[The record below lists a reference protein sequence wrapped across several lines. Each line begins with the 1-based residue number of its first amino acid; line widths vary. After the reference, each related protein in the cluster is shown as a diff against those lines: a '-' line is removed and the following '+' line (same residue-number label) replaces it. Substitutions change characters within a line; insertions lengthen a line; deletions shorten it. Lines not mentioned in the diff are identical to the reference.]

1 MMLVIAAAPAWA
13 QRRASSLMVEHRWET
28 EGRSPSKVQ
37 LFLCFQIH
45 QAVRMMREDRPLRMA
60 AGARAQ
66 EEAQRCN
73 TCWLAAPSPA
83 RWSWQRGSASMS
95 CLRVRMARQERKK
108 AFMVIRINTAFSSKK
123 RRDSV
128 RERWMPQDEK
138 LKKLEEEKGVVIRF
152 MIGHRSK
159 AKDLLGDSLILRH

>member
-1 MMLVIAAAPAWA
+1 
-13 QRRASSLMVEHRWET
+13 
-28 EGRSPSKVQ
+28 
-37 LFLCFQIH
+37 
-45 QAVRMMREDRPLRMA
+45 
-60 AGARAQ
+60 
-66 EEAQRCN
+66 
-73 TCWLAAPSPA
+73 
-83 RWSWQRGSASMS
+83 MS

-152 MIGHRSK
+152 MIGHR
-159 AKDLLGDSLILRH
+159 

>member
-1 MMLVIAAAPAWA
+1 
-13 QRRASSLMVEHRWET
+13 
-28 EGRSPSKVQ
+28 
-37 LFLCFQIH
+37 
-45 QAVRMMREDRPLRMA
+45 
-60 AGARAQ
+60 
-66 EEAQRCN
+66 RC
-73 TCWLAAPSPA
+73 

-152 MIGHRSK
+152 MIGHRV
-159 AKDLLGDSLILRH
+159 